1 MRARVAYISS
11 LGTTAILVAAALLML
26 ALVNAIVAFR
36 AWPESA
42 DAAGVQQVPLG
53 SRPASVGTELVQP
66 VALRTRVVRAGSI
79 VSVAV
84 AKARVSTAG
93 LVKEASPQV
102 VRGLVM
108 ERQWPVVSMHQ
119 GSRQPVISATPPPG
133 QAFATP
139 ATPTPVDSAP
149 VTAPTAA
156 LTGVA
161 LPGSGPSAIPPP
173 QSPSSDQ
180 IVVMVGALTGAP
192 PPPGVA
198 EALVEYRLR

>member
-1 MRARVAYISS
+1 
-11 LGTTAILVAAALLML
+11 
-26 ALVNAIVAFR
+26 
-36 AWPESA
+36 
-42 DAAGVQQVPLG
+42 
-53 SRPASVGTELVQP
+53 
-66 VALRTRVVRAGSI
+66 
-79 VSVAV
+79 
-84 AKARVSTAG
+84 
-93 LVKEASPQV
+93 
-102 VRGLVM
+102 M

-192 PPPGVA
+192 PPPGIA
-198 EALVEYRLR
+198 DALVEYRLR